1 MCMNIEFKR
10 CCSLPMYV
18 LYNNICVW
26 MTTTKNFAIKLSR
39 RTSYVTLSGKCVYCL
54 INFVLLKKNVDE
66 KMNGVSEFS
75 TFVPYVLLCPILKQP
90 EIVQENIHIVP
101 KLFSVWPKFCT
112 NTYLVWLVSVPY
124 CLQIL
129 GVLGKN
135 TEFYSAF

>member
-1 MCMNIEFKR
+1 
-10 CCSLPMYV
+10 
-18 LYNNICVW
+18 

-39 RTSYVTLSGKCVYCL
+39 RTSYVTPSGKCVYCL

-101 KLFSVWPKFCT
+101 KLFSV
-112 NTYLVWLVSVPY
+112 
-124 CLQIL
+124 
-129 GVLGKN
+129 
-135 TEFYSAF
+135 